1 MKKILL
7 FIAVIISI
15 SFAKTPMELLKEN
28 ACYWP
33 RMPEK
38 VENGELKLLKACPKL
53 FSEKNKD
60 GSVKFKTKK
69 IDGDNVLIVSWTRTE
84 TSQYGKNK
92 ITGTTKFVVGES
104 MGKEGLYVYEN
115 KMDCKGYSC
124 KFFDEQFQRELTLL
138 GSVVQTF
145 DISMVRGFWGRNY
158 SIDKEEAVYF
168 SLNDMMSKTVETLM
182 MKSLMGSS
190 VISFD
195 ALNPYVFVVST
206 MIPRMLDFKCM
217 FCEESEKK
225 ENEKEISNVQNVQ
238 RCEEKEPLI
247 TDDQKRY
254 KTVKIGE
261 QTWMA
266 ENLSSKNGWYMWCNG
281 KVKKDCKKYGKVY
294 TWAQA
299 KSECPS
305 GWHLPSKE
313 EFMILID
320 AVGGEKVAGKQ
331 LKSSTTWDKGG
342 NGTDEYCFSALASG
356 IYNSESEWSESGLG
370 ESTCF
375 WSSTISNSNAFV
387 LWLGNDSERAELE
400 SFYSQDGCSIR
411 CVKGLKLRD
420 ATDNAIEAKKL
431 SGGDFI
437 DKQNNNSYL
446 LDARDGRKYRVVK
459 IENQEWMAE
468 NLNFIDDNM
477 GKSARCYNDNDVN
490 CNKYGKLYTWA
501 VAMDSVG
508 VYSNDAKGCGYNK
521 YCNHSEK
528 VRGICPAGW
537 HLPDKIEWKTLW
549 NNIGNESI
557 AGMRLKSTTGWTAK
571 GKGNDD
577 FGFAILPAGYF
588 DDAKFGGLGNSSGFW
603 TSTEKSPIF
612 ADAAFVD
619 ESKQMD
625 MDEYVHSKKEGR
637 SVRCIKD

>member
-247 TDDQKRY
+247 TDDKKRY

-313 EFMILID
+313 EFETLID
-320 AVGGEKVAGKQ
+320 AVGGVSVAGKK
-331 LKSSTTWDKGG
+331 LKAISTWDKNG
-342 NGTDEYCFSALASG
+342 NGTDEFCFTANASG
-356 IYNSESEWSESGLG
+356 YYNSEAEWSESGLG
-370 ESTCF
+370 ELACF
-375 WSSTISNSNAFV
+375 WTSTKKNGDAFV
-387 LWLGNDSERAELE
+387 LQLDNDKDESRLER
-400 SFYSQDGCSIR
+400 FYSQDGCSIR
-411 CVKGLKLRD
+411 CVKD
-420 ATDNAIEAKKL
+420 EM
-431 SGGDFI
+431 
-437 DKQNNNSYL
+437 QNNCENDDGLCDS
-446 LDARDGRKYRVVK
+446 RDGKKYRTVK
-459 IENQEWMAE
+459 IGDQEWMAE
-468 NLNFIDDNM
+468 NLNFFSEKIN
-477 GKSARCYNDNDVN
+477 KASWCYGNEESN
-490 CNKYGKLYTWA
+490 CEKYGRLYTWA
-501 VAMDSVG
+501 IAMDSVG
-508 VYSNDAKGCGYNK
+508 VYSVDAKGCGFGK
-521 YCNHSEK
+521 QCNHSKK
-528 VRGICPAGW
+528 VRGICPVGW
-537 HLPDKIEWKTLW
+537 HLPDKSEWMTLW
-549 NNIGNESI
+549 KEIGGVEK
-557 AGMRLKSTTGWTAK
+557 AGSKLKSAEGWSSEVA
-571 GKGNDD
+571 GIDYY
-577 FGFAILPAGYF
+577 GFSILPAGYY
-588 DDAKFGGLGNSSGFW
+588 GGSYFYGLNLCSAFW
-603 TSTEKSPIF
+603 TSTEKNFDLSF
-612 ADAAFVD
+612 AAYVD
-619 ESKQMD
+619 DRERMGI
-625 MDEYVHSKKEGR
+625 DEYEHSKKEGR